1 MKRITNLLSL
11 ITSIF
16 IISACST
23 AYPDMIDSITVYNLN
38 YYCGSY
44 LSWNKIDN
52 ASLYNIYSVSG
63 DNDVKKLT
71 STTKTTAFVEPGST
85 QIAISA
91 EIDGKETYLSE
102 LKKGENTW
110 WTKVTCNK
118 QDSGYS
124 LSWKTLPIAEDYVL
138 VSSYSVTYVMNKYA
152 SGKSEL
158 KLKEL
163 TDYEHEAAS
172 PNPYNAKYNYRK
184 CRSLNTTENNIVYTG
199 TDFNSGM
206 YSYYVT
212 LFAKVGDNYYQ
223 ISDKFVM
230 K

>member
-1 MKRITNLLSL
+1 MSDTQKVNINYIRCCAIFVDGAESVDDIKTGMAIETDMYLLMES
-11 ITSIF
+11 F
-16 IISACST
+16 
-23 AYPDMIDSITVYNLN
+23 
-38 YYCGSY
+38 GS
-44 LSWNKIDN
+44 
-52 ASLYNIYSVSG
+52 V
-63 DNDVKKLT
+63 T

-124 LSWKTLPIAEDYVL
+124 LSWKTLPIAEDYAL
-138 VSSYSVTYVMNKYA
+138 VSSYSVTYVMNEYA

-172 PNPYNAKYNYRK
+172 SNPYNAVYNYRK
-184 CRSLNTTENNIVYTG
+184 CR
-199 TDFNSGM
+199 
-206 YSYYVT
+206 
-212 LFAKVGDNYYQ
+212 
-223 ISDKFVM
+223 
-230 K
+230 